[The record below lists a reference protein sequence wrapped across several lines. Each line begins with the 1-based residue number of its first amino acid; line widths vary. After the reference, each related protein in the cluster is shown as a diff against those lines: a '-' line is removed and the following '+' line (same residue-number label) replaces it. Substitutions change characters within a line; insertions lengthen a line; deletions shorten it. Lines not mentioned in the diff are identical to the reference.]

1 MMNRLT
7 AALTFG
13 CLAGL
18 AALTCTSCQNI
29 PQARGN
35 LPRLEVEVAVTMD
48 DTFSDSL
55 ESFDAEFK
63 KAIVSQVLAKSDVGL
78 RFYPVLS
85 EQYARNHARPPY
97 LMTIDL
103 GNLHVSISEKTKK
116 SGEGD
121 ATRTQIHRWVSRVQ
135 MTAVTNLNKRRDNA
149 PPLTVSSQKGTAT
162 VSMKWLPA
170 GQSVADGAVVKETR
184 VGATGAAAA
193 EASGK
198 KDDEPAENTKADS
211 KAVETKAVMVARS
224 RILDAVD
231 KTLEDA
237 LKRMIPAIDRELS
250 LQVKGQPV
258 AAK

>member
-1 MMNRLT
+1 MNRLT
-7 AALTFG
+7 AALSLG

-18 AALTCTSCQNI
+18 APLTCTSCQNI

-35 LPRLEVEVAVTMD
+35 LPRVEVEVAVTMD
-48 DTFSDSL
+48 DTFSDNL
-55 ESFDAEFK
+55 ESFDAEFR

-103 GNLHVSISEKTKK
+103 GNLHVSISQETKK

-135 MTAVTNLNKRRDNA
+135 MTAMTNLHKRRDNA
-149 PPLTVSSQKGTAT
+149 PPLTVASQKGTAT
-162 VSMKWLPA
+162 VSVQRLPVGQTVA
-170 GQSVADGAVVKETR
+170 GGVVVKETR

-193 EASGK
+193 EAAGEK
-198 KDDEPAENTKADS
+198 GGEAAENTKADS

-237 LKRMIPAIDRELS
+237 LQRMLAAIDRELS
-250 LQVKGQPV
+250 QQVKD
-258 AAK
+258 

>member
-1 MMNRLT
+1 MNRLT

-13 CLAGL
+13 CFAGL
-18 AALTCTSCQNI
+18 APLICTGCKNI
-29 PQARGN
+29 PQAKGD
-35 LPRLEVEVAVTMD
+35 LPRVEVEVAVTMD
-48 DTFSDSL
+48 DTFTDSL
-55 ESFDAEFK
+55 QSVDATFK
-63 KAIVSQVLAKSDVGL
+63 KAIVSEVLAKSDVGL

-85 EQYARNHARPPY
+85 EQYADDHAHPPY
-97 LMTIDL
+97 LMIIDL
-103 GNLHVSISEKTKK
+103 RNLHITVSEETKK
-116 SGEGD
+116 IGEGD
-121 ATRTQIHRWVSRVQ
+121 AATTQIHRWVSRVQ
-135 MTAVTNLNKRRDNA
+135 MTAMTNLNKRRDNA

-162 VSMKWLPA
+162 VSMKWLRA
-170 GQSVADGAVVKETR
+170 GQSVADGTVVKETR

-198 KDDEPAENTKADS
+198 KDDEPAESTKADS

-250 LQVKGQPV
+250 LQVKRQPV